1 MSDFWLLV
9 ELGFSHVWDWQG
21 YDHLLFLAALCL
33 PFSARQW
40 KPLLWLITCFTI
52 GHSLSLIL
60 ASLEVLEVSSTWI
73 EFLIPLSIAATAV
86 YNMICAQRV
95 WVRSNRLVMWVTL
108 FFGLVHG
115 FGFAGYFELIRDVEQ
130 PLWSSLLFFALGIEG
145 AQIVLGTLMLLLS
158 FVVLN
163 VFDRDR
169 RDWILVVSSVII
181 GILLPIIIE
190 RWP

>member
-1 MSDFWLLV
+1 MSDFLLLV

-21 YDHLLFLAALCL
+21 YDHLLFLAAICL

-40 KPLLWLITCFTI
+40 KSLLWLITYFTI

-60 ASLEVLEVSSTWI
+60 ASLEVVEVSSILI
-73 EFLIPLSIAATAV
+73 EFFIPVSIAATAV
-86 YNMICAQRV
+86 YNMIRAKAVRV
-95 WVRSNRLVMWVTL
+95 RNNQLMMWVTL

-115 FGFAGYFELIRDVEQ
+115 FGFAGYFELIRDLEQ
-130 PLWSSLLFFALGIEG
+130 PLWSSLLFFAFGIEV

-158 FVVLN
+158 LVALN
-163 VFDRDR
+163 VFDRNR

>member
-1 MSDFWLLV
+1 MSDFLLLV

-21 YDHLLFLAALCL
+21 YDHLLFLAAICL

-40 KPLLWLITCFTI
+40 KSLLWLINYFTI

-60 ASLEVLEVSSTWI
+60 ASLEVVEVSSILI
-73 EFLIPLSIAATAV
+73 EFLIPVSIAATAV
-86 YNMICAQRV
+86 YNMIHAKAVRV
-95 WVRSNRLVMWVTL
+95 RNNQLMMWVTL

-115 FGFAGYFELIRDVEQ
+115 FGFAGYFELIRDLEQ
-130 PLWSSLLFFALGIEG
+130 PLWSSLLFFAFGIEV

-158 FVVLN
+158 FLLLN
-163 VFDRDR
+163 VFDRNR

>member
-1 MSDFWLLV
+1 MSDFLLLV

-21 YDHLLFLAALCL
+21 YDHLLFLAAICL
-33 PFSARQW
+33 PFSTRQW
-40 KPLLWLITCFTI
+40 KSLLWLITYFTI

-60 ASLEVLEVSSTWI
+60 ASLEVVEVSSILI
-73 EFLIPLSIAATAV
+73 EFLIPVSIAATAV
-86 YNMICAQRV
+86 YNMIRAKAVRV
-95 WVRSNRLVMWVTL
+95 RNNQLMMWVTL

-115 FGFAGYFELIRDVEQ
+115 FGFAGYFELIRDLEQ
-130 PLWSSLLFFALGIEG
+130 PLWSSLLFFAFGIEV

-158 FVVLN
+158 FLLLN
-163 VFDRDR
+163 VFNLNR
-169 RDWILVVSSVII
+169 RDWILIVSSVII